1 MKKKTMLIAALVICL
16 AIAAT
21 GTLAYYTAEGKAHNV
36 ITSGGVNIEVVEKT
50 TGEDGTLV
58 DFPKD
63 GIKGVMP
70 GSSVTKIVRIDN
82 KGSSEAWVRVKV
94 DSKIVGADGK
104 ELSLVIGENERPVI
118 KYTVLE
124 GWIKGDD
131 GYWYYN
137 KPVAPGGQTAELFK
151 SVDFDSAMG
160 NEYQNCTANIVISA
174 QAVQTANNGE
184 TVMEATGWPEE

>member
-137 KPVAPGGQTAELFK
+137 KPVAPGGQTA
-151 SVDFDSAMG
+151 
-160 NEYQNCTANIVISA
+160 
-174 QAVQTANNGE
+174 
-184 TVMEATGWPEE
+184 

>member
-1 MKKKTMLIAALVICL
+1 MKKKTILIAALVICL

-21 GTLAYYTAEGKAHNV
+21 GTLAYYTAERKAHNV

-82 KGSSEAWVRVKV
+82 TGSSEAWVRVKV

-104 ELSLVIGENERPVI
+104 ELSLVIGENERPII

-137 KPVAPGGQTAELFK
+137 KPVASGGQTAELFK

>member
-1 MKKKTMLIAALVICL
+1 MKKKTILIAALVICL

-21 GTLAYYTAEGKAHNV
+21 GTLAYYTAERKAHNV